1 MSWIIFVKFL
11 HIVAAMVM
19 IGGGFARQVVRG
31 IARKS
36 DDIHQVASLTQAAG
50 RIDRL
55 MVIPGSDLVILF
67 GIILAVVLKQPILGF
82 IQGASRNWLLVANLL
97 VIAILVVVFAVFVP
111 YNRKLDPIL
120 QLALAEGAVTPELR
134 AALDDKVVKW
144 AHHFEEAAG
153 IVIVALMVF
162 KPF

>member
-1 MSWIIFVKFL
+1 MNGIIILKFL

-55 MVIPGSDLVILF
+55 MVIPGSIWLSFLGLF
-67 GIILAVVLKQPILGF
+67 
-82 IQGASRNWLLVANLL
+82 
-97 VIAILVVVFAVFVP
+97 
-111 YNRKLDPIL
+111 
-120 QLALAEGAVTPELR
+120 
-134 AALDDKVVKW
+134 
-144 AHHFEEAAG
+144 
-153 IVIVALMVF
+153 
-162 KPF
+162 